1 MDSKLNYK
9 RIVIKIGSSSLTHA
23 ETGRLNLAKMEHLV
37 RQLSDLHN
45 QGMDV
50 CLVSSG
56 AIAVGRAAM
65 GVKERPSETSV
76 KQACAAVG
84 QAKLMMVYQK
94 LFAEY
99 SQTAGQILL
108 TKNTMVN
115 PVSRANAKNTFD
127 ELFHLGVIPVVNEN
141 DTVST
146 YEMQFGDNDTL
157 SALVASMVGAD
168 LLILL
173 SDIDGLY
180 TDDPHKNP
188 EARLL
193 KVVDA
198 IDENIYG
205 MAKESTGSN
214 VGTGGMATKLAA
226 AKIATLSGTDM
237 IIANGGDVRIL
248 QDIFENDYVGT
259 LFTANENANFNLA
272 NYTNEKIARINELYK
287 KSKAEGLSE
296 EEKKE
301 QALLRQEYVASVKAN
316 LRNQLNNIDMMNA
329 DGSVENLGEK
339 YGSKTRTS

>member
-1 MDSKLNYK
+1 
-9 RIVIKIGSSSLTHA
+9 
-23 ETGRLNLAKMEHLV
+23 
-37 RQLSDLHN
+37 
-45 QGMDV
+45 
-50 CLVSSG
+50 
-56 AIAVGRAAM
+56 
-65 GVKERPSETSV
+65 
-76 KQACAAVG
+76 
-84 QAKLMMVYQK
+84 MVYQK

-205 MAKESTGSN
+205 MAKDSTGNKSCKSKN
-214 VGTGGMATKLAA
+214 C
-226 AKIATLSGTDM
+226 
-237 IIANGGDVRIL
+237 NGG
-248 QDIFENDYVGT
+248 
-259 LFTANENANFNLA
+259 
-272 NYTNEKIARINELYK
+272 
-287 KSKAEGLSE
+287 
-296 EEKKE
+296 
-301 QALLRQEYVASVKAN
+301 
-316 LRNQLNNIDMMNA
+316 RNGYDHCKWRGCPHPA
-329 DGSVENLGEK
+329 GYFRK
-339 YGSKTRTS
+339 